1 MSDFVTVATQA
12 DRSRPVDDLLAEYE
26 CLHGPAAR
34 FDEMYAA
41 ETGVRPHWTYAMGAF
56 GSLGATEL
64 RRRSAEVRQILREN
78 GVTYNVYA
86 DARARRRPWALD
98 VVPMLLDS
106 REWRTIERGLIQRAE
121 LFNLIGADLYGP
133 QRLIRDGLLP
143 PELIY
148 AHPGFLRACHGVLP
162 DEGPYLTLYAADLV
176 RGPDGAVRVLGDR
189 TQAPSGAGYA
199 LENRIVMSRVLP
211 SLYRDAQVH
220 RVALFF
226 RALRESLAARLPISS
241 ARGRTVILTPGPA
254 NETYFEHAYLANYL
268 DYTLVQADDVTVRDG
283 DVWLKTVDGLQPV
296 GVMLRRVDDVFC
308 DPLELQ
314 AESVLGIPGLLQ
326 AVRNG
331 RVAAANPLGSGVLE
345 NAGLPAFLPQL
356 AKALLGQDLHL
367 DCVPTWWCGDPAAR
381 AYVLDHLDRLVIKST
396 FADPATP
403 AIFGARLSQ
412 AERDE
417 LAGKIRTRPH
427 AFVGQ
432 EQVALSTAPV
442 FTGERLEP
450 RPMVLR
456 SFLVRRDDGYVA
468 MPGGLTRVASEPD
481 GTVVSGQAGGL
492 SKDTWILAS
501 EPKSRDSLVPAVD
514 RPVAMPRAAHELP
527 SSLADNLFWLGRYVE
542 RTAGGARVFR
552 EVLQRVLDTE
562 EQRHE
567 AALAAFL
574 SACTHRPVT
583 SLRFIG
589 RGRTRRL
596 AVAEQELLATIL
608 DADQPGSLRFHL
620 NALLRA
626 GQATRDRLSQ
636 DAWRAVN
643 RLDRELIDIHS
654 LSGMVESLER
664 LIIGLAAING
674 LNTESMARGHAFRF
688 MEIGRRLERALYTL
702 TLLRTG
708 CELPRDT
715 APVVWEMVLAMTD
728 SLMMYRSRYASTVRA
743 GVVLDLLLIDET
755 NPRSVGYQLVQIQ
768 EQVAGLP
775 HRSRPPHRG
784 PEDRLALETL
794 TALRVLDLDRAS
806 RSDWD
811 PGADEA
817 VSRTFADL
825 STRLLTLSTLLG
837 RDYFSHVEVQRQLGQ
852 ARFPPSP
859 TPDALQTAD
868 A

>member
-1 MSDFVTVATQA
+1 MPDSVSATAQV
-12 DRSRPVDDLLAEYE
+12 DQSRLGDDLLAEYRSP
-26 CLHGPAAR
+26 HGSTGR
-34 FDEMYAA
+34 FDETFAA
-41 ETGVRPHWTYAMGAF
+41 DGSVRPHWTYAMGAF
-56 GSLGATEL
+56 GTLGATEL
-64 RRRSAEVRQILREN
+64 RRRSTEVRQVLREN
-78 GVTYNVYA
+78 GITYNVYA
-86 DARARRRPWALD
+86 DAQARRRPWALD

-106 REWRTIERGLIQRAE
+106 QEWRTIERGLIQRAE

-148 AHPGFLRACHGVLP
+148 AHPGFLRACHGALP
-162 DEGPYLTLYAADLV
+162 DDGPHLTLYAADLV

-226 RALRESLAARLPISS
+226 RALRASLAARLS
-241 ARGRTVILTPGPA
+241 ASRGRTVILTPGPA

-268 DYTLVQADDVTVRDG
+268 DYTLVEAGDVTVRDG
-283 DVWLKTVDGLQPV
+283 GVWLKTVDGLQPV
-296 GVMLRRVDDVFC
+296 GVLLRRVDDVGC

-331 RVAAANPLGSGVLE
+331 RVAVANPLGSGALE
-345 NAGLPAFLPQL
+345 NAGLPAFLPGL
-356 AKALLGQDLHL
+356 AKVLLGQDLRL
-367 DCVPTWWCGDPAAR
+367 ECVPTWWCGDPAAR
-381 AYVLDHLDRLVIKST
+381 AYVLDRLDRLVIKPT

-403 AIFGARLSQ
+403 AVFGARLSQ
-412 AERDE
+412 AGRAR
-417 LAGKIRTRPH
+417 LAEQIRARPY

-432 EQVALSTAPV
+432 EQVALSTTPV
-442 FTGERLEP
+442 FTGDRLEP

-468 MPGGLTRVASEPD
+468 MPGGLTRVAAEPD
-481 GTVVSGQAGGL
+481 GLVVSGQAGGL

-501 EPKSRDSLVPAVD
+501 EPESRDSLVPAAD
-514 RPVAMPRAAHELP
+514 RPVSVTHPAHELP

-562 EQRHE
+562 GPRYA
-567 AALAAFL
+567 AALSAFL

-589 RGRTRRL
+589 RDGTRRL
-596 AVAEQELLATIL
+596 AVAEQELLATML

-620 NALLRA
+620 DALLRT
-626 GQATRDRLSQ
+626 GQATRERLSE

-643 RLDRELIDIHS
+643 RLDRELTEVRS
-654 LSGMVESLER
+654 LSGMVESLDG

-674 LNTESMARGHAFRF
+674 LNTESLVRGHAFRF
-688 MEIGRRLERALYTL
+688 MEIGRRLERTLYTL
-702 TLLRTG
+702 TLLRTS
-708 CELPRDT
+708 CELPRET
-715 APVVWEMVLAMTD
+715 EPVVWKMVLAMTD
-728 SLMMYRSRYASTVRA
+728 SLMTYRHRYASPVQAAT
-743 GVVLDLLLIDET
+743 VLDLLLLDET

-784 PEDRLALETL
+784 PEDRLALEML
-794 TALRVLDLDRAS
+794 TALRVADLDRTS
-806 RSDWD
+806 RPDWD
-811 PGADEA
+811 PGTDET

-825 STRLLTLSTLLG
+825 STRLLTLSTLLS
-837 RDYFSHVEVQRQLGQ
+837 RDYFSHVEVQRQLG
-852 ARFPPSP
+852 
-859 TPDALQTAD
+859 
-868 A
+868 

>member
-1 MSDFVTVATQA
+1 MPDPAAAAVDKNPPT
-12 DRSRPVDDLLAEYE
+12 DDLLADYE
-26 CLHGPAAR
+26 RLHGPAAR

-41 ETGVRPHWTYAMGAF
+41 DTGARPHWTYAMGAF
-56 GSLGATEL
+56 STLGATEL
-64 RRRSAEVRQILREN
+64 RRRSVEIRQILHEN

-86 DARARRRPWALD
+86 DAQARRRPWALD

-148 AHPGFLRACHGVLP
+148 AHPGFLRACHGVIP
-162 DEGPYLTLYAADLV
+162 DDGPHLTLYAADLV
-176 RGPDGAVRVLGDR
+176 RGPDGTVRVLGDR

-226 RALRESLAARLPISS
+226 RALRAGLAARLPASG
-241 ARGRTVILTPGPA
+241 GRTVVLTPGPA

-268 DYTLVQADDVTVRDG
+268 DYTLVEADDITVHDG
-283 DVWLKTVDGLQPV
+283 GVWLKTVGGLQPV
-296 GVMLRRVDDVFC
+296 GVILRRVDDVFC

-331 RVAAANPLGSGVLE
+331 RVAVANPLGSGVLE
-345 NAGLPAFLPQL
+345 NAGLPAFLPRL
-356 AKALLGQDLHL
+356 AKVLLGQDLRL

-381 AYVLDHLDRLVIKST
+381 AYVLDRLDRLVIKPT

-403 AIFGARLSQ
+403 AVFGARLSQ
-412 AERDE
+412 AGRDR
-417 LAGKIRTRPH
+417 LAEQIRAQPY

-468 MPGGLTRVASEPD
+468 MPGGLTRVAAEPD
-481 GTVVSGQAGGL
+481 GLVVSGQAGGL

-501 EPKSRDSLVPAVD
+501 EPESQDSLVPAAD
-514 RPVAMPRAAHELP
+514 RPVPMPRTAHELP

-562 EQRHE
+562 GPRYT
-567 AALAAFL
+567 AALSAFL

-589 RGRTRRL
+589 RGGTRRL
-596 AVAEQELLATIL
+596 AVAEQELLATML

-620 NALLRA
+620 NALLRT

-643 RLDRELIDIHS
+643 RLDRELTEVHS
-654 LSGMVESLER
+654 LSSMVESLEG

-674 LNTESMARGHAFRF
+674 LNTESLVRGHAFRF

-702 TLLRTG
+702 TLLRTS
-708 CELPRDT
+708 CELPRET
-715 APVVWEMVLAMTD
+715 EPVVWEMVLAMTD
-728 SLMMYRSRYASTVRA
+728 SLMTYRHRYASSIQA
-743 GVVLDLLLIDET
+743 AVVLDLLLLDET

-775 HRSRPPHRG
+775 HQSRPPHRG

-794 TALRVLDLDRAS
+794 TALRVVDLDCTS

-811 PGADEA
+811 PGTDET

-825 STRLLTLSTLLG
+825 STRLLTLSTLLS
-837 RDYFSHVEVQRQLGQ
+837 RDYFSHVEAQRQLGHGGLTY
-852 ARFPPSP
+852 SP

>member
-1 MSDFVTVATQA
+1 MPDSVSATAQV
-12 DRSRPVDDLLAEYE
+12 DQRRLGDDLLAEYRPP
-26 CLHGPAAR
+26 HGSTGR
-34 FDEMYAA
+34 FDEMFAA
-41 ETGVRPHWTYAMGAF
+41 DGSVRPHWTYAMGAF
-56 GSLGATEL
+56 GTLGATEL
-64 RRRSAEVRQILREN
+64 RRRSAEVRQVLREN

-106 REWRTIERGLIQRAE
+106 QEWRTIERGLIQRAE

-148 AHPGFLRACHGVLP
+148 AHPGFLRACHDVLP
-162 DEGPYLTLYAADLV
+162 DDGPYLTLYAADLV
-176 RGPDGAVRVLGDR
+176 RSPDGAVRVLGDR

-211 SLYRDAQVH
+211 SLYRDTQVH
-220 RVALFF
+220 RLALFF
-226 RALRESLAARLPISS
+226 RALRASLTARLPASG
-241 ARGRTVILTPGPA
+241 GRTVVLTPGPA
-254 NETYFEHAYLANYL
+254 NETYCEHAYLANYL
-268 DYTLVQADDVTVRDG
+268 DYTLVEAGDVTVRDG
-283 DVWLKTVDGLQPV
+283 GVWLKTVDGLQPV
-296 GVMLRRVDDVFC
+296 GVLLRRVDDVGC

-331 RVAAANPLGSGVLE
+331 RVAVANPLGSGALE
-345 NAGLPAFLPQL
+345 NAGLPAFLPGV
-356 AKALLGQDLHL
+356 AKVLLGQDLRL
-367 DCVPTWWCGDPAAR
+367 ECVPTWWCGDPAAR
-381 AYVLDHLDRLVIKST
+381 DYVLDRLDRLVIKPT

-403 AIFGARLSQ
+403 AVFGARLSQ
-412 AERDE
+412 AGRAR
-417 LAGKIRTRPH
+417 LAEQIRARPY

-432 EQVALSTAPV
+432 EQVALSTTPV
-442 FTGERLEP
+442 FTGDRLEP

-468 MPGGLTRVASEPD
+468 MPGGLTRVAAEPD
-481 GTVVSGQAGGL
+481 GLVVSGQAGGL

-501 EPKSRDSLVPAVD
+501 EPESRDSLVFAAD
-514 RPVAMPRAAHELP
+514 RPISVTHPAHELP

-562 EQRHE
+562 GPRYA
-567 AALAAFL
+567 AALSAFL

-589 RGRTRRL
+589 RDGTRRL
-596 AVAEQELLATIL
+596 AVAEQELLATML
-608 DADQPGSLRFHL
+608 DSDQPGSLRFHL
-620 NALLRA
+620 DALLRT
-626 GQATRDRLSQ
+626 GQATRERLSE

-643 RLDRELIDIHS
+643 RLDRELTEVHS
-654 LSGMVESLER
+654 LSGMVESLDG

-674 LNTESMARGHAFRF
+674 LNTESLVRGHAFRF

-702 TLLRTG
+702 TLLRTS
-708 CELPRDT
+708 CELPRET
-715 APVVWEMVLAMTD
+715 EPVVWEMVLAMTD
-728 SLMMYRSRYASTVRA
+728 SLMTYRHRYASSIQA
-743 GVVLDLLLIDET
+743 AVVLDLLLLDET
-755 NPRSVGYQLVQIQ
+755 NPRSVGYQFVQIQ

-775 HRSRPPHRG
+775 HRFRPPHRG
-784 PEDRLALETL
+784 PEDRLALEML
-794 TALRVLDLDRAS
+794 TALRVADLDRTS

-811 PGADEA
+811 PGTDET

-825 STRLLTLSTLLG
+825 STRLLTLSTLLS
-837 RDYFSHVEVQRQLGQ
+837 RDYFSHVEAQRQLDG
-852 ARFPPSP
+852 RSP
-859 TPDALQTAD
+859 HSSPRDAGQTAD

>member
-1 MSDFVTVATQA
+1 MPDPAAATA
-12 DRSRPVDDLLAEYE
+12 EVDKNRPADDLLAEYRPP
-26 CLHGPAAR
+26 HGSTGR
-34 FDEMYAA
+34 FDEMFAA
-41 ETGVRPHWTYAMGAF
+41 DGGVRPHWTYAMGAF
-56 GSLGATEL
+56 GTLGADEL
-64 RRRSAEVRQILREN
+64 RRRSTEVRQVLREN
-78 GVTYNVYA
+78 GITYNVYA
-86 DARARRRPWALD
+86 DAQARRRPWALD

-106 REWRTIERGLIQRAE
+106 QEWRTIEQGLIQRAE

-148 AHPGFLRACHGVLP
+148 AHPGFLRACHGALP
-162 DEGPYLTLYAADLV
+162 DDGPHLTLYAADLV
-176 RGPDGAVRVLGDR
+176 RGPDGTVRVLGDR

-226 RALRESLAARLPISS
+226 RALRASLTARLPASG
-241 ARGRTVILTPGPA
+241 GRTVILTPGPA

-268 DYTLVQADDVTVRDG
+268 DYTLVEAGDVTVCEG
-283 DVWLKTVDGLQPV
+283 GMWLKTVDGLQPV
-296 GVMLRRVDDVFC
+296 GVMVRRVDDVCC

-331 RVAAANPLGSGVLE
+331 RVAVANPLGSGALE
-345 NAGLPAFLPQL
+345 NAGLPAFLPGL
-356 AKALLGQDLHL
+356 AKVLLGQDLRL
-367 DCVPTWWCGDPAAR
+367 ECVPTWWCGDPTAR
-381 AYVLDHLDRLVIKST
+381 TYVLDRLDRLIIKPT

-403 AIFGARLSQ
+403 AVFGARLSQ
-412 AERDE
+412 AGRDR
-417 LAGKIRTRPH
+417 LAEQIRARPY

-432 EQVALSTAPV
+432 EQVALSTTPV
-442 FTGERLEP
+442 FTGDRLEP

-468 MPGGLTRVASEPD
+468 MPGGLTRVAAEPD
-481 GTVVSGQAGGL
+481 GLVVSGQAGGL

-501 EPKSRDSLVPAVD
+501 EPESRDSLVPTAD
-514 RPVAMPRAAHELP
+514 RPISVTHPAHELP

-562 EQRHE
+562 GPRY
-567 AALAAFL
+567 AATLSAFL

-596 AVAEQELLATIL
+596 AVAEQELLATML

-620 NALLRA
+620 DALLRT
-626 GQATRDRLSQ
+626 GQATRERLSQ

-643 RLDRELIDIHS
+643 RLDRELTEVHS
-654 LSGMVESLER
+654 LSSMVESLDG

-674 LNTESMARGHAFRF
+674 LNTESLVRGHAFRF

-702 TLLRTG
+702 TLLRTS
-708 CELPRDT
+708 CELPRET
-715 APVVWEMVLAMTD
+715 EPVVWEMVLAMTD
-728 SLMMYRSRYASTVRA
+728 SLMTYRHRYASPVQAAT
-743 GVVLDLLLIDET
+743 VLDLLLLDET
-755 NPRSVGYQLVQIQ
+755 NPRSVGYQFVQIQ

-775 HRSRPPHRG
+775 HRSCPPHRG

-794 TALRVLDLDRAS
+794 TALRVTDLDRTS
-806 RSDWD
+806 RPDWD
-811 PGADEA
+811 PGTDET

-825 STRLLTLSTLLG
+825 STRLLTLSTLLS
-837 RDYFSHVEVQRQLGQ
+837 RDYFSHVEVQRQLG
-852 ARFPPSP
+852 
-859 TPDALQTAD
+859 
-868 A
+868 

>member
-1 MSDFVTVATQA
+1 
-12 DRSRPVDDLLAEYE
+12 
-26 CLHGPAAR
+26 
-34 FDEMYAA
+34 
-41 ETGVRPHWTYAMGAF
+41 MGAF

-64 RRRSAEVRQILREN
+64 RRRSVEIRQILREN

-86 DARARRRPWALD
+86 DAQARRRPWALD

-106 REWRTIERGLIQRAE
+106 QEWRTIERGLIQRAE

-148 AHPGFLRACHGVLP
+148 SHPGFLRACHGALP
-162 DEGPYLTLYAADLV
+162 DDGPHLTLYAVDLV
-176 RGPDGAVRVLGDR
+176 RGPDGTVRVLGDR

-226 RALRESLAARLPISS
+226 RALRTSLAARLPASG
-241 ARGRTVILTPGPA
+241 GRTVVLTPGPA

-268 DYTLVQADDVTVRDG
+268 DYTLVEADDITVRDG
-283 DVWLKTVDGLQPV
+283 GVWLKTVDGLQPV

-314 AESVLGIPGLLQ
+314 VESVLGIPGLLQ

-331 RVAAANPLGSGVLE
+331 RVAVANSLGSGVLE
-345 NAGLPAFLPQL
+345 NAGLPAFLPKL
-356 AKALLGQDLHL
+356 AKVVLGQELRL
-367 DCVPTWWCGDPAAR
+367 ECVPTWWCGDPAAR
-381 AYVLDHLDRLVIKST
+381 ASVLDRLDRLVIKPT

-403 AIFGARLSQ
+403 AVFGARLSQ
-412 AERDE
+412 AGRHR
-417 LAGKIRTRPH
+417 LAEQIRARPY

-468 MPGGLTRVASEPD
+468 MPGGLTRVAAEPD
-481 GTVVSGQAGGL
+481 GLVVSGQAGGL

-501 EPKSRDSLVPAVD
+501 EPESRNSLVPTAD
-514 RPVAMPRAAHELP
+514 RPVSVTRPAHELP

-562 EQRHE
+562 GPRYA
-567 AALAAFL
+567 AALSAFL

-589 RGRTRRL
+589 RGGTRRL
-596 AVAEQELLATIL
+596 AVAEQELLATML
-608 DADQPGSLRFHL
+608 DAGQPGSLRFHL
-620 NALLRA
+620 DALLRT

-643 RLDRELIDIHS
+643 RLDRELAEVHS
-654 LSGMVESLER
+654 LSGMVESLDG

-674 LNTESMARGHAFRF
+674 LNTESLVRGHAFRF

-702 TLLRTG
+702 TLLRTS
-708 CELPRDT
+708 CELPRET
-715 APVVWEMVLAMTD
+715 EPVVWEMVLAMTD
-728 SLMMYRSRYASTVRA
+728 SLMTYRHRYASSIQA
-743 GVVLDLLLIDET
+743 AVVLDLLLLDET
-755 NPRSVGYQLVQIQ
+755 NPRSVGFQLVQIQ
-768 EQVAGLP
+768 KQVACLP
-775 HRSRPPHRG
+775 HRSRPPHRS

-794 TALRVLDLDRAS
+794 TALRVADLDRTS
-806 RSDWD
+806 RPDWD
-811 PGADEA
+811 PGTDET

-825 STRLLTLSTLLG
+825 STRLLTLSTLLS
-837 RDYFSHVEVQRQLGQ
+837 RDYFSHVEAQRQLDG
-852 ARFPPSP
+852 RLPHSP
-859 TPDALQTAD
+859 TPDTQRTAD

>member
-1 MSDFVTVATQA
+1 MPDSVSATAQVGQ
-12 DRSRPVDDLLAEYE
+12 SRLGDDLLAEYRPP
-26 CLHGPAAR
+26 HGSTGR
-34 FDEMYAA
+34 FDEMSAA
-41 ETGVRPHWTYAMGAF
+41 DAGVRPHWTYAMGAF
-56 GSLGATEL
+56 GSLGVTEL
-64 RRRSAEVRQILREN
+64 RRRSVEIRQILREN

-86 DARARRRPWALD
+86 DAQARRRPWALD

-106 REWRTIERGLIQRAE
+106 QEWRTIERGLIQRAE

-148 AHPGFLRACHGVLP
+148 SHPGFLRACHGALP
-162 DEGPYLTLYAADLV
+162 DDGPHLTLYAADLV
-176 RGPDGAVRVLGDR
+176 RGPDGTVGVLGDR

-226 RALRESLAARLPISS
+226 RALRTSLAARLPASG
-241 ARGRTVILTPGPA
+241 GRSVVLTPGPA

-268 DYTLVQADDVTVRDG
+268 DYTLVEAGDITVRDG
-283 DVWLKTVDGLQPV
+283 GVWLKTVDGLQPI
-296 GVMLRRVDDVFC
+296 GAMLRRVDDVFC

-331 RVAAANPLGSGVLE
+331 RVAVANPLGSGVLE
-345 NAGLPAFLPQL
+345 NAGLPAFLPKL
-356 AKALLGQDLHL
+356 AKVVLGQELRL

-381 AYVLDHLDRLVIKST
+381 AYVLDRLDRLVIKPT

-403 AIFGARLSQ
+403 AVFGARLSQ
-412 AERDE
+412 AGRHR
-417 LAGKIRTRPH
+417 LAEQIRARPY

-432 EQVALSTAPV
+432 EQVALSTTPV

-468 MPGGLTRVASEPD
+468 MPGGLTRVAAEPD
-481 GTVVSGQAGGL
+481 GLVVSGQAGGL

-501 EPKSRDSLVPAVD
+501 EPESRDSLVPAAD
-514 RPVAMPRAAHELP
+514 RPVSVTRPAHELP
-527 SSLADNLFWLGRYVE
+527 SSLADDLFWLGRYVE

-562 EQRHE
+562 GPRYA
-567 AALAAFL
+567 AALSAFL

-589 RGRTRRL
+589 RGGTRRL
-596 AVAEQELLATIL
+596 AVAEQELLATML

-620 NALLRA
+620 NALLRT

-643 RLDRELIDIHS
+643 RLDRELTEVHS
-654 LSGMVESLER
+654 LSGMVESLEG

-674 LNTESMARGHAFRF
+674 LNTESLVRGHAFRF

-702 TLLRTG
+702 TLLRTS
-708 CELPRDT
+708 CELPRET
-715 APVVWEMVLAMTD
+715 EPVVWEMVLAMTD
-728 SLMMYRSRYASTVRA
+728 SLMTYRHRYASSTRA
-743 GVVLDLLLIDET
+743 AMVLDLLLLDET

-794 TALRVLDLDRAS
+794 TALRVADLDRTS
-806 RSDWD
+806 RPDWD
-811 PGADEA
+811 PGTDET

-825 STRLLTLSTLLG
+825 STRLLTLSTLLS
-837 RDYFSHVEVQRQLGQ
+837 RDYFSHVETQRQLDG
-852 ARFPPSP
+852 RLTHSP
-859 TPDALQTAD
+859 TPDTRRTAD

>member
-1 MSDFVTVATQA
+1 MPDPVTAAVEANRNRLA
-12 DRSRPVDDLLAEYE
+12 EDLLAEYRR
-26 CLHGPAAR
+26 LHSSMGR
-34 FDEMYAA
+34 FDEMFAA
-41 ETGVRPHWTYAMGAF
+41 DAGVRPHWTYAMGVF

-64 RRRSAEVRQILREN
+64 RRRSVEIRQILREN

-86 DARARRRPWALD
+86 DTQARRRPWALD

-106 REWRTIERGLIQRAE
+106 QEWRTIERGLIQRAE

-133 QRLIRDGLLP
+133 QRLIRDRLLP

-148 AHPGFLRACHGVLP
+148 SHPGFLRACHGALP
-162 DEGPYLTLYAADLV
+162 DDGPHLTLYAADLV
-176 RGPDGAVRVLGDR
+176 RGPDGMVRVLGDR

-226 RALRESLAARLPISS
+226 RALRTSLATRLPAS
-241 ARGRTVILTPGPA
+241 RGRTVVLTPGPA

-268 DYTLVQADDVTVRDG
+268 DYTLVEAGDITVRDG
-283 DVWLKTVDGLQPV
+283 GVWLKTVDGLQPV
-296 GVMLRRVDDVFC
+296 GVMLRRVDDGCC

-331 RVAAANPLGSGVLE
+331 RVAVANPLGSGVLE
-345 NAGLPAFLPQL
+345 NAGLPAFLPKL
-356 AKALLGQDLHL
+356 AKVLLGQELRL
-367 DCVPTWWCGDPAAR
+367 ECVPTWWCGDPAAR
-381 AYVLDHLDRLVIKST
+381 ASVLDRLDRLVIKPT

-403 AIFGARLSQ
+403 AVFGARLSQ
-412 AERDE
+412 AGRDR
-417 LAGKIRTRPH
+417 LAEQILARPY

-468 MPGGLTRVASEPD
+468 MPGGLTRVAAQPD
-481 GTVVSGQAGGL
+481 GLVVSGQAGGL

-501 EPKSRDSLVPAVD
+501 EPESRDSLVPAAD
-514 RPVAMPRAAHELP
+514 RPVSVTHPAHELP

-562 EQRHE
+562 GPRYA
-567 AALAAFL
+567 AALSAFL

-589 RGRTRRL
+589 RGGTRRL
-596 AVAEQELLATIL
+596 AVAEQELLATML
-608 DADQPGSLRFHL
+608 DAAQPGSLRFHL
-620 NALLRA
+620 NALLRT

-643 RLDRELIDIHS
+643 RLDRELTEVHS
-654 LSGMVESLER
+654 LSGMVESLEG

-674 LNTESMARGHAFRF
+674 LNTESLVRGHAFRF

-702 TLLRTG
+702 TLLRTS
-708 CELPRDT
+708 CELPRET
-715 APVVWEMVLAMTD
+715 EPVVWEMVLAMTD
-728 SLMMYRSRYASTVRA
+728 SLMTYRHRYASSIQA
-743 GVVLDLLLIDET
+743 AVVLDLLLLDET

-768 EQVAGLP
+768 KQVTGLP

-794 TALRVLDLDRAS
+794 TALRVADLDRTS
-806 RSDWD
+806 RPDWD
-811 PGADEA
+811 PGTDET

-825 STRLLTLSTLLG
+825 STRLLTLSTLLS
-837 RDYFSHVEVQRQLGQ
+837 RDYFSHVEAQRQLDG
-852 ARFPPSP
+852 RLTHSP
-859 TPDALQTAD
+859 TPDTRRTAD